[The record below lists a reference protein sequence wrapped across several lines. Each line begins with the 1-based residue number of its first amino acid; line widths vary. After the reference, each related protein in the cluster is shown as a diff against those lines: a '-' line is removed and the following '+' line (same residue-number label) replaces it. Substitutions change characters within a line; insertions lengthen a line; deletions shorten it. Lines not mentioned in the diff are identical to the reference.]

1 MSTSIVIIA
10 QYLIVN
16 SSYSYIMED
25 GLIMQSEDPDRE
37 VEVDE
42 ENLESDVEEIVES
55 QTKRG
60 PPVHT
65 AWRDAFDD
73 PNVFKKNKP
82 NNAICKNCKDSVR
95 HHHKLLSVKTHLKRC
110 KPFKKLMMNKQVADR
125 PQ

>member
-25 GLIMQSEDPDRE
+25 GLDTIMQSEDPDRE

-65 AWRDAFDD
+65 AWRDAFDLTMQ
-73 PNVFKKNKP
+73 FAKI
-82 NNAICKNCKDSVR
+82 ARI
-95 HHHKLLSVKTHLKRC
+95 
-110 KPFKKLMMNKQVADR
+110 Q
-125 PQ
+125 